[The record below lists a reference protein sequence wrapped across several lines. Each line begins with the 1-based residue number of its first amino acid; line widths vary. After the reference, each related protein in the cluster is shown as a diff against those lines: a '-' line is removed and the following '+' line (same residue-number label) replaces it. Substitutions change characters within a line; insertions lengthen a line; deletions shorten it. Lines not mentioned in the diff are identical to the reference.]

1 MDAKKAAILVIDD
14 QPANLKVLLYSLE
27 QYNFEVR
34 IAENGESALK
44 ILNNFK
50 PNLILLDV
58 MMPGLNG
65 FDTCRKIKDNP
76 DTADIPVIFMTALDS
91 LEDKVAGFDAGG
103 VDYITKPFQQVEVI
117 ARVNTHIAL
126 NQQKHELQQALAEV
140 KKLSGFLP
148 ICSHCK
154 KIRDDKGYWQQV
166 EQYISEHSEAL
177 FSHSICDDCA
187 EEHYGDLFREL
198 KR

>member
-44 ILNNFK
+44 ILNNFE